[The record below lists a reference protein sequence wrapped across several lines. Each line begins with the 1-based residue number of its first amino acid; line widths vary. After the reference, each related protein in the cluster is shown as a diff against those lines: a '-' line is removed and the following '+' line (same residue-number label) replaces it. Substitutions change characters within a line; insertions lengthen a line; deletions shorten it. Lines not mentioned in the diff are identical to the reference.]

1 MVQKQLFQVLCTTNS
16 LAPVAKVLSDE
27 FGLVEGFMTTIHAYT
42 GDQIHKTHLT
52 EKVTN
57 VVHVQQLKILSLT
70 QQVLLKL
77 SVKLFQK
84 SMVN

>member
-1 MVQKQLFQVLCTTNS
+1 
-16 LAPVAKVLSDE
+16 
-27 FGLVEGFMTTIHAYT
+27 MTK
-42 GDQIHKTHLT
+42 IHKTHLT

-57 VVHVQQLKILSLT
+57 VVHVQQQKILSLT